1 MGSKVLS
8 DPRGLLTRV
17 YGIYRKLLQIRFRVL
32 IPSHLGSEALR
43 LSFLHYLVSDEIRK
57 KTNISLFIFIEIRYM
72 DYGLNTENQKRIK
85 IFGPGS

>member
-1 MGSKVLS
+1 MEIYPHLFEIFEKLSYVQFFYRYKLQIYPMGSKVLS

-57 KTNISLFIFIEIRYM
+57 KN
-72 DYGLNTENQKRIK
+72 KH
-85 IFGPGS
+85 